1 MAQILTQAN
10 FQKEVFE
17 SDKPVLVDFFAT
29 WCGPCK
35 MMAPIVDELA
45 KELDG
50 KAKVFKVDID
60 QEEALATKFGI
71 MSIPTFMVVK
81 NGKITAQEPGGRSKE
96 DLKAML
102 AL

>member
-1 MAQILTQAN
+1 
-10 FQKEVFE
+10 
-17 SDKPVLVDFFAT
+17 
-29 WCGPCK
+29 

>member
-50 KAKVFKVDID
+50 EAKVFKVDID

>member
-1 MAQILTQAN
+1 
-10 FQKEVFE
+10 
-17 SDKPVLVDFFAT
+17 
-29 WCGPCK
+29 

-50 KAKVFKVDID
+50 EAKVFKVDID